1 LLVRYADGEMGVR
14 CLRCRATPV
23 SLSLIDILEQL
34 HPDIAGLH
42 VYELS
47 SRGPV
52 VRYLRRNGA
61 MLTVSEFF
69 DDMPSG
75 GSERNG
81 VPFQDVMA
89 LSFADNRF
97 DLCTSTEV
105 FEHVPDD
112 ALGFREI
119 RRVLKPGG
127 CFAFTVPM
135 SDARE
140 TVTRAVAGAGGIVH
154 RLPPEYHGDR
164 IRRRGAL
171 CYRNYGADIVDRL
184 RSAGFD
190 SARLVRPARE
200 WCGFSRVVVVARK
213 AGDAAGKP

>member
-1 LLVRYADGEMGVR
+1 LLVRYAEGEMGVR

-23 SLSLIDILEQL
+23 SLSLIEVLEHL
-34 HPDIAGLH
+34 LPDLSGLQ

-52 VRYLRRNGA
+52 VRYLGHKGA
-61 MLTVSEFF
+61 KLTRSEFY
-69 DDMPSG
+69 DDVPSG
-75 GSERNG
+75 GVRNG
-81 VPFQDVMA
+81 VACQDVMA
-89 LSFADNRF
+89 LSYADDSF

-135 SDARE
+135 SDDSA
-140 TVTRAVAGAGGIVH
+140 TVTRAVAGEGAIVH
-154 RLPPEYHGDR
+154 LLPPEYHGDR
-164 IRRRGAL
+164 IRGRHGVL
-171 CYRNYGADIVDRL
+171 CYRTYGTDIVDRL
-184 RSAGFD
+184 MSAGFD
-190 SARLVRPARE
+190 SARLVRPTGD
-200 WCGFSRVVVVARK
+200 WFGFSRVVVVAGK
-213 AGDAAGKP
+213 AIAK